1 MPSFQSLLPKSV
13 IILWICNCLLGITI
27 AVKQIWIPY
36 MNAENTAYSN
46 ILSDPFDGTTMPIA
60 YIPDWTKTENQ
71 DKSKRF
77 EDIAISEYLP
87 IPLYDALSLGD
98 TTLNSK
104 SSTILHYTYI
114 TPYMGNYLHDYKEY
128 VWGHLG
134 VDIRAPIGTPVLSI
148 ANGVIVRANEADAT
162 GNKYIVVRH
171 DQVNF
176 NGKKTSIYSWYLHL
190 SEILVS
196 EGTKVKKGEMIGR
209 VGMTGIATTPHLHL
223 QIDTNDSPFHPYW
236 HFSSSEAKN
245 AGLWFF
251 DAINTGLNKNL
262 AERYT
267 IHPMN
272 FINQFLWGSQ
282 ESFSSAPE
290 IPKNT
295 PIQTGDTSPS
305 QTLIASY
312 IPSEEKTCTRK
323 RYSDVAEKSTLGAM
337 LYPLIDKKCLFQ
349 DVWNTL
355 RPKETITKQEAI
367 RTILDY
373 YEKIPSNGTSPF
385 LDIPIG
391 DSFQWYALTA
401 SRFGILEGNYAY
413 SNKII
418 TKEEF
423 VDILMKVGRPGKNPS
438 GIQIYSDVTSMN
450 PYYESV
456 QDYGFLT
463 RARWGKFWANTI
475 LTRSTMIQIL
485 ASLSKKK

>member
-1 MPSFQSLLPKSV
+1 
-13 IILWICNCLLGITI
+13 
-27 AVKQIWIPY
+27 
-36 MNAENTAYSN
+36 MNAENTAYSQ
-46 ILSDPFDGTTMPIA
+46 IVSDPFDGTTMPIA

-71 DKSKRF
+71 DKWRRF
-77 EDIAISEYLP
+77 EDIAMSEYLP

-98 TTLNSK
+98 TTTVSK
-104 SSTILHYTYI
+104 PSTILHYTYI

-134 VDIRAPIGTPVLSI
+134 IDIRAPIGTPVLSI

-171 DQVNF
+171 DQVNL
-176 NGKKTSIYSWYLHL
+176 NGKKTSLYSGYLHL
-190 SEILVS
+190 SEILVN
-196 EGTKVKKGEMIGR
+196 EGTKVKRGEMIGR

-223 QIDTNDSPFHPYW
+223 QIDTSDSPFHPYW
-236 HFSSSEAKN
+236 HFSSNEAKN

-282 ESFSSAPE
+282 EIFSSAPPE
-290 IPKNT
+290 PATPKT
-295 PIQTGDTSPS
+295 ETLPS

-312 IPSEEKTCTRK
+312 IPNEEKTCTKK
-323 RYSDVAEKSTLGAM
+323 RYSDVAEKSTLGSM

-349 DVWNTL
+349 DLGNTL
-355 RPKETITKQEAI
+355 RPKESITKQEAI

-385 LDIPIG
+385 LDIAIG
-391 DSFQWYALTA
+391 DSFQGYAITA
-401 SRFGILEGNYAY
+401 SRYAILNGNYAY
-413 SNKII
+413 GNKII

-423 VDILMKVGRPGKNPS
+423 VDMLMKAGRPGKNPS
-438 GIQIYSDVTSMN
+438 SIQIYTDVSAMN

-485 ASLSKKK
+485 SSLSKKK